1 MLCQPKLPGGASGC
15 ATEVLK
21 MRVMMLR
28 EYRVSDRPLSF
39 RPSGSEWRNL
49 FGGSVVNVGEIPGK
63 AGNDI
68 GECLRRRSK

>member
-1 MLCQPKLPGGASGC
+1 
-15 ATEVLK
+15 
-21 MRVMMLR
+21 MRVIMLR
-28 EYRVSDRPLSF
+28 EFRVSDRPLSF

-49 FGGSVVNVGEIPGK
+49 YGGSVVNVGEIPGK